1 MAENTYYAPNTT
13 RPHWGGAA
21 SDIEQ
26 HIELYEGGVD
36 TAFKYNQIFGSLSTQ
51 RSVANQS
58 NTIRIDRLNSTTVK
72 GRKALEAID
81 ASKVT
86 SDKMLVTVDT
96 MLYIRNPIDYMDDI
110 TSPDVWNEMAAN
122 NGSEF
127 AETFDTAHIT
137 QLIKARDWVAP
148 AHLKPAFSDGIEIGA
163 IANLAA
169 TTQAEAEAAA
179 VALHAAHKAGVNE
192 MIKRKVP
199 LGDMITLVS
208 VDVFS
213 ALIEHPKLLSLDI
226 SGGGNGSYGDRRV
239 TKMNGVTIV
248 ESTAFPGVDA
258 APVLGAAFATTE
270 ADALCQMVTF
280 SKSKTLVTVEAM
292 GFKTNFWDDKREM
305 TNVLDCTAMYTIACR
320 RPDTCA
326 VVSITAEA
334 PVTPPVTP

>member
-148 AHLKPAFSDGIEIGA
+148 AHLKPAFSDGIEIAA

-258 APVLGAAFATTE
+258 APVLGAAFATTAE
-270 ADALCQMVTF
+270 DAACQMVTF

-334 PVTPPVTP
+334 PVPPVTP